1 MSNMNNLSISNFTD
15 KFNLSR
21 ISDKIDFIKN
31 CSAGIVLFTVISGLL
46 AFENYRKDIY
56 NKKEVINKI
65 NEKNK
70 IIEKKLDELIESN
83 KLIIQMLEKHDVV
96 LNKNTNYP
104 FVTFDS
110 KNSLNYSSS
119 NLSALTFHSEKEKQ
133 KEDENLN
140 DYLNYY
146 CSEPNEKEVEDQE
159 LLNECYDTLP
169 CNNSKKASGLNR
181 LFGWK

>member
-1 MSNMNNLSISNFTD
+1 MSNNSSLLISNLAD
-15 KFNLSR
+15 KFN
-21 ISDKIDFIKN
+21 ISKMIEKVDFIKN

-56 NKKEVINKI
+56 SKNEVINKI

-96 LNKNTNYP
+96 LNKITNYP
-104 FVTFDS
+104 FVIFDS

-133 KEDENLN
+133 KEDENLY
-140 DYLNYY
+140 DYINYY
-146 CSEPNEKEVEDQE
+146 CSEPNETEVEDQE
-159 LLNECYDTLP
+159 LLNECYDALP

-181 LFGWK
+181 LFGWN

>member
-15 KFNLSR
+15 KFNITTR

-31 CSAGIVLFTVISGLL
+31 CSAGIVIFTVISGLL

-83 KLIIQMLEKHDVV
+83 KLIIQMLEKQDVV
-96 LNKNTNYP
+96 LNGIMKYQFTP
-104 FVTFDS
+104 
-110 KNSLNYSSS
+110 LNYSSS
-119 NLSALTFHSEKEKQ
+119 NLSALTFNSENNGETNLNNSKLHSEPITEY
-133 KEDENLN
+133 E
-140 DYLNYY
+140 
-146 CSEPNEKEVEDQE
+146 E
-159 LLNECYDTLP
+159 LLNECYDSLP
-169 CNNSKKASGLNR
+169 CNNSKKTSGLNR
-181 LFGWK
+181 LFGWN